1 VQDADTIQRLQMEKE
16 ALRCKVA
23 DQEHSMREQ
32 AQKLKAQEHSMREQG
47 EAVKGQEQQVENLE
61 QQVDGLHSKVKD
73 EQQGKEA
80 AVKVSASTQ

>member
-1 VQDADTIQRLQMEKE
+1 MLVQDADTIQCLQEENE
-16 ALRCKVA
+16 ALRCTVA

-32 AQKLKAQEHSMREQG
+32 AQKLEVQEHSMREQG

-73 EQQGKEA
+73 EQQGREA
-80 AVKVSASTQ
+80 AVKVSA